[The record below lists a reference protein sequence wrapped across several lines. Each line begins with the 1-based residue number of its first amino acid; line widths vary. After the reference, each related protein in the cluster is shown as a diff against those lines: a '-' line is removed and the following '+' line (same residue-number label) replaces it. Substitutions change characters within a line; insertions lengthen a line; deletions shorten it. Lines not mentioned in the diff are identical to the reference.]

1 MTVGLL
7 LLGLQWYV
15 HFTFIAVCCLVEGS
29 VLHSSTLSNHPSS
42 PVSPLES
49 ERSRSTSSPPHHCPQ
64 AHSGETSLPSGLK
77 PKTKLKGE
85 TATQERV
92 KEKEEKESPKPKPCL
107 AVQLKT
113 LQQEVNENMELS
125 IKPIPKA
132 EVILSGESGIEEEE
146 PLTVGQ
152 LFKNAVRKFPQQP
165 ALKYKE
171 GGNWKTF
178 TYTKYYELCI
188 RAAKSFLKVRVGNT
202 VAF

>member
-1 MTVGLL
+1 ML
-7 LLGLQWYV
+7 
-15 HFTFIAVCCLVEGS
+15 
-29 VLHSSTLSNHPSS
+29 
-42 PVSPLES
+42 
-49 ERSRSTSSPPHHCPQ
+49 
-64 AHSGETSLPSGLK
+64 SGLNSTQ
-77 PKTKLKGE
+77 PKTKLNDE

-92 KEKEEKESPKPKPCL
+92 KEEEEKESPKPKPCL

-171 GGNWKTF
+171 GGKWKTF